1 MNDEKIPAL
10 DHGSDFAEA
19 ESPGIEYVSRPV
31 SGAERDLGKASAAE
45 EACLVGD
52 REAIARLAISKDG
65 LLNDKIRR
73 KAWPILLG
81 YDDADAVT
89 QSQHGDKDG
98 HLEDQSN
105 SSSWKDLPPHG
116 DENQVQLDVNRSF
129 IYYPTNMS
137 PRESKARK
145 QELSDLIVEVL
156 RRHPMLCYFQGF
168 HDICQV
174 FLLVL
179 GPRRAVPAVEHIS
192 LLRIRDFMLPSMS
205 PALDHLHLLYPLLY
219 AADKK
224 LCAHISRTQPF
235 FALAATLTL
244 YAHDIQEY
252 SDIARL
258 FDVLLAM
265 DPVFPVYLFA
275 EIVLH
280 RKEELFEIP
289 DDEPEMLHSIL
300 SKLPKPLDL
309 EGLISRANL
318 LLDTYPPE
326 SLSTWSKISPKSVL
340 KTSRISPTSSGKSYT
355 LEQAEGLFHAQCRE
369 LEWAKKKEEIFKRL
383 AKHKGPTT
391 AFALTIVVGLSAV
404 GLGWYM
410 RKSGVNLDLDAI
422 STILT
427 GSATLRRF
435 FATIGLSR

>member
-98 HLEDQSN
+98 YLEDQSN

-174 FLLVL
+174 FLLRFHASINVARF
-179 GPRRAVPAVEHIS
+179 GS
-192 LLRIRDFMLPSMS
+192 SS
-205 PALDHLHLLYPLLY
+205 P
-219 AADKK
+219 
-224 LCAHISRTQPF
+224 TPF